1 MFPSDVLKGLLSALF
16 KKWFG
21 PFSHEE
27 FKKYC
32 LLGVLFGFV
41 VGTYWVLKPLKDS
54 IFGSIVGT
62 GSWFALAKIVSVLLL
77 FPIVALYGK
86 LTERFSRNRMFYVMG
101 IIYSVL
107 MVIWA
112 LIFSIPSIGLSNTI
126 ASPWRISGW
135 LWYVFVESFGSLMF
149 ALFWAFTT
157 DISDPKS
164 SKYGFPLIVLIG
176 QVGGFLCPLVFSRI
190 PVWLGT
196 NNAPLV
202 GVCSVMVVG
211 LMLIFAFFM
220 WAVPEEDQ
228 EGFEPV
234 EVIKWK
240 RRKKQKTGFFD
251 GLKLLLANKY
261 LLGIFVILF
270 MFEIIVTFI
279 EFNFQTLVIKSFATG
294 VARNIYLSDWGF
306 TVNLI
311 TFLCLF
317 FGLNNIQRWLG
328 IRVALAV
335 VPIVLAISLVTF
347 KFYNNVGV
355 LFWLMVCA
363 KAIGYALNGPT
374 LKQLYV
380 PTTKDVKYKSQA
392 WIETFGARGAKA
404 VSSGINMFR
413 DIIGVSLYL
422 AIALYFSFGLLA
434 FWFFIA
440 IFLDRKYE
448 KAVEDGETVC

>member
-1 MFPSDVLKGLLSALF
+1 MFPSVFFKSLISTLF

-21 PFSHEE
+21 PFTREE
-27 FKKYC
+27 LKKYS
-32 LLGVLFGFV
+32 LLGVVFSFII
-41 VGTYWVLKPLKDS
+41 GTYWILKPLKDA

-77 FPIVALYGK
+77 FPIVGIYGK
-86 LTERFSRNRMFYVMG
+86 LTERFSRNRMFFILGG
-101 IIYSVL
+101 IYGVL
-107 MVIWA
+107 MIAWA
-112 LIFSIPSIGLSNTI
+112 VIFSIPSIGLSNAV

-135 LWYVFVESFGSLMF
+135 LWYVFVESFGSLMI

-164 SKYGFPLIVLIG
+164 SKYGFPLVVLIG
-176 QVGGFLCPLVFSRI
+176 QVGGILCPLLFSRI
-190 PVWLGT
+190 PVLLGT

-202 GVCSVMVVG
+202 GICSVMVIGFMICFYAFTRLIPEHQQGG
-211 LMLIFAFFM
+211 LEK
-220 WAVPEEDQ
+220 PELE
-228 EGFEPV
+228 
-234 EVIKWK
+234 KWK
-240 RRKKQKTGFFD
+240 KRKKQRPKFFD
-251 GLKLLLANKY
+251 GLKLLLSNNY
-261 LLGIFVILF
+261 LLGIFAILF

-279 EFNFQTLVIKSFATG
+279 EFNFQTLVIKTFATD

-306 TVNLI
+306 TVNSI

-317 FGLNNIQRWLG
+317 FGVNNIQRWLG
-328 IRVALAV
+328 IRAALAL
-335 VPIVLAISLVTF
+335 VPLALVISLVTF
-347 KFYNNVGV
+347 RFYNNVGV

-363 KAIGYALNGPT
+363 KAVGYAINGPT

-380 PTTKDVKYKSQA
+380 PTSKDVKYKSQA

-404 VSSGINMFR
+404 ISSVINIFR

-434 FWFFIA
+434 FWFFVA
-440 IFLDRKYE
+440 VFLDRKYE
-448 KAVEDGETVC
+448 KAVEDGELVC